1 MYGCIVLH
9 MKPHGKEE
17 HPFEVILDRVKEEH
31 HYQLD
36 TELTVDNL
44 KQIVSE
50 FKLAVLEHTKKE
62 FP

>member
-1 MYGCIVLH
+1 